1 MPKLPK
7 ILFIARDDGGCG
19 LFRCVQP
26 ANFMTRA
33 GLAEARAILPNMIG
47 EPTPAQLFEA
57 DLVIMQEMG
66 SLKAEEIYHF
76 CLEHNIPFLAEFDDF
91 VQHVSPTNLG
101 GWGAWNPGT
110 LYVHR
115 AMRMAQSSFGITVST
130 PWLAREYY
138 PYHPFVYV
146 IPNYLDKDRW
156 DNPITKRNDGKIR
169 IGWMGGNAHRDDL
182 TMISGIIQKLIEEGK
197 GKVVF
202 ETIGMTENEL
212 HGVFPGRSMP
222 EACPS
227 CGYEGE
233 RHHFPGESFNDYP
246 AVLAS
251 KGWDMA
257 VAPVIENAFGSAK
270 SDLKV
275 KEYAAA
281 GIPIVASPIAPYRD
295 AAKNNAQIRFADTF
309 EEWYDNLKSLIR
321 NPKKRDEIS
330 RQNKEWV
337 SKYWIQ
343 DNIGKIFEVYSQILE
358 RAELTLGK
366 KKNKV

>member
-1 MPKLPK
+1 
-7 ILFIARDDGGCG
+7 
-19 LFRCVQP
+19 
-26 ANFMTRA
+26 
-33 GLAEARAILPNMIG
+33 
-47 EPTPAQLFEA
+47 
-57 DLVIMQEMG
+57 
-66 SLKAEEIYHF
+66 
-76 CLEHNIPFLAEFDDF
+76 
-91 VQHVSPTNLG
+91 
-101 GWGAWNPGT
+101 
-110 LYVHR
+110 
-115 AMRMAQSSFGITVST
+115 
-130 PWLAREYY
+130 
-138 PYHPFVYV
+138 
-146 IPNYLDKDRW
+146 
-156 DNPITKRNDGKIR
+156 
-169 IGWMGGNAHRDDL
+169 MGGNAHRDDL

-257 VAPVIENAFGSAK
+257 VAPVTENAFGSAK